1 MRKFNQGSTLVVT
14 LIVLAMLMLLGVT
27 AMVTSDTAHRL
38 AGNLQFQDIAMNNAE
53 ATLTSVEKAL
63 ETGTIDPAHADFT
76 ATTPVAPSNQGKF
89 PSGAVPDL
97 LADATWADYSA
108 SNTSGSYIIELMSQ
122 NSVLIGSN
130 LTVGG
135 QSSSVCSKANTYRI
149 TARGN
154 SVRGA
159 TRIVQSYF
167 AYVLPC

>member
-1 MRKFNQGSTLVVT
+1 MRSYSQGSTLVVT

-27 AMVTSDTAHRL
+27 AMVTSDTAYRL

-53 ATLTSVEKAL
+53 AALVDVEKAL
-63 ETGTIDPAHADFT
+63 EAGTIDPAHADFT
-76 ATTPVAPSNQGKF
+76 ATMPVTPSNQGKF
-89 PSGAVPDL
+89 PYGAVPDL
-97 LADATWADYSA
+97 LTDATWQNYAA
-108 SNTSGSYIIELMSQ
+108 SNASGNYIIELMSQ
-122 NSVLIGSN
+122 NSTLIGSN
-130 LTVGG
+130 LSLGG

-159 TRIVQSYF
+159 MRIVQSYF